1 MLNPQTQSSFAAQA
15 TYDPVVALE
24 FFKSAGTPA
33 TIAEGKTIFK
43 ERQRQIPFLRR
54 NTMYL
59 LLRGEVGL
67 LAGKKPI
74 GRVRPGEIFG
84 EMAVISHAARSASA
98 IAKTPCRM
106 LALDDQR
113 FEVALKKKPAFALML
128 MSVLIHRLRETV
140 AQVNAAGGFSG
151 GEALDES
158 AVFDAKTLAALVAG
172 LADEQPVYFRERAPI
187 VAEGQKGLRMYAV
200 LEGTVRV
207 LIGGRIVERL
217 AAGGVFGEAALI
229 DAAQQRL
236 ASVVA
241 ETDCSLQ
248 PITREAFLAL
258 VKVSPEFAQQML
270 ASLAER
276 LRFLTSRLG

>member
-1 MLNPQTQSSFAAQA
+1 MNPQAQASFTAQA
-15 TYDPVVALE
+15 TYDPAVALE

-54 NTMYL
+54 ATMYL
-59 LLRGEVGL
+59 LLRGQVGL

-98 IAKTPCRM
+98 VAETPCRM
-106 LALDDQR
+106 IALDDQR
-113 FEVALKKKPAFALML
+113 FEVALKKKPMFALML

-140 AQVNAAGGFSG
+140 AQINAAGGFSG
-151 GEALDES
+151 SEALEES
-158 AVFDAKTLAALVAG
+158 AVFDPKTLAALTAG
-172 LADEQPVYFRERAPI
+172 LAEDQPIHYQERAPI
-187 VAEGQKGLRMYAV
+187 VGEGQKGLRMYAV

-217 AAGGVFGEAALI
+217 GPGGVFGEAALI
-229 DAAQQRL
+229 DASAQRL

-241 ETDCSLQ
+241 ESDCSLQ

-258 VKVSPEFAQQML
+258 VKLSPEFAQQML